1 METLI
6 SICKNNDFEGLKS
19 FLKKK
24 ENFQLLLT
32 IDIFKILGDDK
43 YNRKYV
49 KKLFKFFKF
58 IYSKNVEKE
67 IYEKENKNLNEKLRK
82 ECFSYSY
89 DLIDDFFNLK
99 DFDSVIHYFLYYFDL
114 INHNVFNKNNYTVSY
129 DYFYEDFVVNWLKN
143 PSVLERRILEL
154 AINKFY
160 KLVNS
165 IVHIYN
171 NLECE
176 EKDIDEDSEIAL
188 KIFDQARPYGDYD
201 FDHFS
206 DKVKK
211 GICLYK
217 LSTEKD
223 TEKNYNFL
231 FTYKTFKERNE
242 NPYNFQIE

>member
-89 DLIDDFFNLK
+89 DLIDDFFNTK
-99 DFDSVIHYFLYYFDL
+99 
-114 INHNVFNKNNYTVSY
+114 
-129 DYFYEDFVVNWLKN
+129 
-143 PSVLERRILEL
+143 
-154 AINKFY
+154 
-160 KLVNS
+160 
-165 IVHIYN
+165 
-171 NLECE
+171 
-176 EKDIDEDSEIAL
+176 
-188 KIFDQARPYGDYD
+188 
-201 FDHFS
+201 
-206 DKVKK
+206 
-211 GICLYK
+211 
-217 LSTEKD
+217 
-223 TEKNYNFL
+223 
-231 FTYKTFKERNE
+231 
-242 NPYNFQIE
+242 